1 MVVEELEYSD
11 TVAIDYVIRTDPPM
25 NVKVKNGDTVVL
37 YRSIGPEIRT
47 TKVPDLIGM
56 TRVEATAL
64 ITERKLKVGEVYPE
78 DMASVVDKV
87 TRQVPEPGIEVN
99 EGTAISFYF
108 DELIPKEIKVNRVIT
123 LENEENYGDSIKV
136 LVNVKRSDSD
146 EVETLIRDTVEKES
160 FPIVIEVPVPEDGS
174 TQVKIYLDQKFYRE
188 FEERY

>member
-1 MVVEELEYSD
+1 
-11 TVAIDYVIRTDPPM
+11 
-25 NVKVKNGDTVVL
+25 
-37 YRSIGPEIRT
+37 
-47 TKVPDLIGM
+47 M